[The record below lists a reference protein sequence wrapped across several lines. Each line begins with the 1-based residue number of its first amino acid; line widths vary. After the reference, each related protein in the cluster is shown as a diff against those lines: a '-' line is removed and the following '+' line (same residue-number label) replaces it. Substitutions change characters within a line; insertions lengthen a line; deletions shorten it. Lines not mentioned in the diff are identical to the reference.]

1 MKFLC
6 RNVLKKLISSLKLIY
21 DKSTWLSIRK
31 PNVASFEKVFKIL
44 FQITNCDIYAFRFAG
59 FIITATSTA
68 LLFML
73 LGICLWQL
81 YMPGSKLRYYN
92 CEKGR
97 MNPHGSATFWFIPER
112 LKYVVSY
119 RFLKIRVSIYSN
131 FQIIQKKWV
140 LVKIFKKWVP
150 LVHFDCKV
158 FWMVN
163 FFKSPCKELL
173 ILWWK
178 CFVIASYGYQCI

>member
-6 RNVLKKLISSLKLIY
+6 RNILKKLISSLKLIY
-21 DKSTWLSIRK
+21 DKSAWLSIRK

-119 RFLKIRVSIYSN
+119 PVFLRSDFQSI
-131 FQIIQKKWV
+131 
-140 LVKIFKKWVP
+140 LIFKS
-150 LVHFDCKV
+150 LRR
-158 FWMVN
+158 N
-163 FFKSPCKELL
+163 E
-173 ILWWK
+173 
-178 CFVIASYGYQCI
+178 Y